1 MKVCIVGAGIT
12 GLVLSNLI
20 EDSVIFEYGKIG
32 GKIQTKYYG
41 KFFVELGP
49 DAIIFDQK
57 KIEKIEQTLGS
68 IFEKKNFI
76 RYNPTF
82 LYMKNR
88 LYMIPSNFQEFL
100 LTDLLS
106 FFDKIGFI
114 WNFLFRKVRYKGD
127 ESLEEFAVHRF
138 GKPFFERIIKPIFET
153 VFGTNSDKLMLHFVY
168 PFVKKFEEGVFY
180 KPTLMFNIEDG
191 FYSLIQKIAQNKTIV
206 NEKVEKLTVREDGI
220 VVNDN
225 YFFDRIVLTGQAHTV
240 SKILENTTFFND
252 RLIHIRDSLVSNLL
266 TLNYHSSFIYIFILK
281 SKININ
287 VNGVIF
293 IDDPF
298 LKSITFFS
306 KKWFDSWDV
315 EILRVFAKEK
325 NEEKVIER
333 LSEFLGT
340 FSYDL
345 NKNMIDCFSVFW
357 ENALVDY
364 DQNYLKF
371 FENSKEYLKEL
382 EKVGIFI
389 FGNFIGGTNILDRI
403 IFVINNYEK
412 VIQAKKSTH
421 IELC

>member
-12 GLVLSNLI
+12 GLVLSNFI
-20 EDSVIFEYGKIG
+20 KDSVIFEYGKIG
-32 GKIQTKYYG
+32 GKIQTKYYD

-49 DAIIFDQK
+49 DAIIFDQE
-57 KIEKIEQTLGS
+57 KIQKIEQALGS

-106 FFDKIGFI
+106 FFDKVGFI
-114 WNFLFRKVRYKGD
+114 WNFLFRKAKYRGD
-127 ESLEEFAVHRF
+127 ESLEEFAINRF

-168 PFVKKFEEGVFY
+168 PFVKKFEKGVFY
-180 KPTLMFNIEDG
+180 RPTLMFNIEDG
-191 FYSLIQKIAQNKTIV
+191 FYSLIQKIAKNKNII
-206 NEKVEKLTVREDGI
+206 NEKVEKLIVRENGI
-220 VVNDN
+220 VVNDS
-225 YFFDRIVLTGQAHTV
+225 YFFDRIVLTGQAHTI
-240 SKILENTTFFND
+240 SKILENTNFFDD
-252 RLIHIRDSLVSNLL
+252 RFIHIRDSLVSNLL
-266 TLNYHSSFIYIFILK
+266 SLNYHSSFIYIFILK

-287 VNGVIF
+287 ANGIIF
-293 IDDPF
+293 VDDPF

-306 KKWFDSWDV
+306 KKWFDSYDV

-325 NEEKVIER
+325 NEEKVINR
-333 LSEFLGT
+333 LSEFLAM
-340 FSYDL
+340 FSYDFQ
-345 NKNMIDCFSVFW
+345 KNMIDYFSVFW

-371 FENSKEYLKEL
+371 FENSREFLKEL
-382 EKVGIFI
+382 EKVGVFI

-403 IFVINNYEK
+403 IFAINNYGK
-412 VIQAKKSTH
+412 VIQDRR
-421 IELC
+421 

>member
-12 GLVLSNLI
+12 GLVLSNFI
-20 EDSVIFEYGKIG
+20 KDSVIFEYDKIG
-32 GKIQTKYYG
+32 GKIQTKYYD

-49 DAIIFDQK
+49 DAIIFDQE
-57 KIEKIEQTLGS
+57 KIQKIEQALGS

-106 FFDKIGFI
+106 FFDKVGFI
-114 WNFLFRKVRYKGD
+114 WNFLFRKAKYRGD
-127 ESLEEFAVHRF
+127 ESLEEFAINRF

-153 VFGTNSDKLMLHFVY
+153 VFGTNSKKLMLHFVY
-168 PFVKKFEEGVFY
+168 PFVKKFEKGVFY
-180 KPTLMFNIEDG
+180 RPTLMFNIEDG
-191 FYSLIQKIAQNKTIV
+191 FYSLIQKIAKNKNII
-206 NEKVEKLTVREDGI
+206 NEKVEKLIVRENGI
-220 VVNDN
+220 VVNDS
-225 YFFDRIVLTGQAHTV
+225 YFFDRIVLTGQAHTI
-240 SKILENTTFFND
+240 SKILENTNFFDD
-252 RLIHIRDSLVSNLL
+252 RFIHIRDSLVSNLL
-266 TLNYHSSFIYIFILK
+266 SLNYHSSFIYIFILK

-287 VNGVIF
+287 ANGIIF
-293 IDDPF
+293 VDDPF

-306 KKWFDSWDV
+306 KKWFDSYDV

-325 NEEKVIER
+325 NEEKVINR
-333 LSEFLGT
+333 LSEFLAM
-340 FSYDL
+340 FSYDFQ
-345 NKNMIDCFSVFW
+345 KNMIDYFSVFW

-371 FENSKEYLKEL
+371 FENSREFLKEL
-382 EKVGIFI
+382 EKVGVFI

-403 IFVINNYEK
+403 IFAINNYGK
-412 VIQAKKSTH
+412 VIQDRR
-421 IELC
+421 